1 MFASPP
7 LPYALNA
14 LAPAISPS
22 SVRRHYEDN
31 QAGYFRNTNQLLRGE
46 PAYRGQSLLDVAL
59 TAPLDSPLANNAA
72 QAWAH
77 VFWWASMS
85 PKPQPT
91 PAWVSPRFAEAWVE
105 QGAAL
110 FGSGWLWLSVLPEGC
125 IGVEALPNAVLPQRH
140 GHVPILV
147 MDLWEHA
154 YYCQYGT
161 KRRDYLRK
169 TLPLL
174 NWAEAERRLRAL
186 AF

>member
-1 MFASPP
+1 MFTSPP
-7 LPYALNA
+7 LPYAFDA
-14 LAPAISPS
+14 LAPAISAS

-31 QAGYFRNTNQLLRGE
+31 QAGYFRNTNQLLRGAS
-46 PAYRGQSLLDVAL
+46 AYRGMPLLEVAL
-59 TAPLDSPLANNAA
+59 AAPPDSPLANNAA

-85 PKPQPT
+85 PRPQAV
-91 PAWVSPRFAEAWVE
+91 PAWVGPGFAEAWVE

-110 FGSGWLWLSVLPEGC
+110 FGSGWLWLSVTPEGR
-125 IGVEALPNAVLPQRH
+125 IVIEALPNAVLPQRY
-140 GHVPILV
+140 GRTPILV

-161 KRRDYLRK
+161 KRREYLRK

-186 AF
+186 AR